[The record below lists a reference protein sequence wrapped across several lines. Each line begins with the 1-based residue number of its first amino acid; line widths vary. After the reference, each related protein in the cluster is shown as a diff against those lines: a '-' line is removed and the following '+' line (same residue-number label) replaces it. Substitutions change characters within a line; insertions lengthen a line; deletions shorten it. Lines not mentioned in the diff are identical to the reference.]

1 MNVPLSLQI
10 AFRYLVSKKS
20 TNAINIITG
29 VSMIGMGVGSM
40 ALIIVLSVFNGFEG
54 LVVSLYNKFT
64 PDILVVPTQGKVFS
78 VSETQLGKLNAI
90 NGVELISQTLQEKAL
105 LKYNDREFIA
115 TVKGVDENYL
125 AVTSVNNAVVKG
137 NFILNEG
144 AQDYMV
150 MGAGVRAAL
159 AANLEDGLNPVSVFL
174 PKRGKNTAGLLPTEA
189 FTRKF
194 IFPSG
199 MFSIQ
204 QDFDYEYVYVPL
216 SFMREALK
224 YQDEI
229 TSLEIKVK
237 QGSDVRE
244 TKAAVAAFMGSGFK
258 IKDRIEQDE
267 FLFKVMQT
275 ERWAVYAILTFIL
288 IIASF
293 NIIGSLSM
301 IVLEKSKDISI
312 LKTMGATRQW
322 LMKVFLLEGI
332 LSATIGSFSGILLGL
347 LLCFIQ
353 IKFGLIKLAGSGT
366 FVINAYPVDIQ
377 LPDILLVISTVM
389 IIGFLASIVP
399 AWNATKRM
407 VLLNQK

>member
-1 MNVPLSLQI
+1 MNIPLSLQF

-29 VSMIGMGVGSM
+29 VSMIGMAVGSM

-54 LVVSLYNKFT
+54 LVISLYNKFT
-64 PDILVVPTQGKVFS
+64 PDILVVPAQGKVFS
-78 VSETQLGKLNAI
+78 VSETQLHKLNAVK
-90 NGVELISQTLQEKAL
+90 GVEVISKTLQEKAL

-115 TVKGVDENYL
+115 TVKGVDDNYL
-125 AVTSVNNAVVKG
+125 AVTSVNNALVKG
-137 NFILNEG
+137 NFILDEG

-159 AANLEDGLNPVSVFL
+159 GADLEDGLNPVSVFL
-174 PKRGKNTAGLLPTEA
+174 PKRGRNTSGLLPTEA
-189 FTRKF
+189 FNRKF

-204 QDFDYEYVYVPL
+204 QDFDYEYVYVPI
-216 SFMREALK
+216 SFIRDALK
-224 YQDEI
+224 YDDEI

-237 QGSDVRE
+237 PGMDVRDV
-244 TKAAVAAFMGSGFK
+244 KQNVAALMGCGFK

-288 IIASF
+288 VIASF

-322 LMKVFLLEGI
+322 LMKVFMLEGM
-332 LSATIGSFSGILLGL
+332 LSALIGSFSGILLGL
-347 LLCFIQ
+347 LLCLLQ
-353 IKFGLIKLAGSGT
+353 IKFGFIQLAGSGT
-366 FVINAYPVDIQ
+366 FVVKAYPVDIEVA
-377 LPDILLVISTVM
+377 DIFLVLSTVI
-389 IIGFLASIVP
+389 IIGLLASIAP
-399 AWNATKRM
+399 AWNASKRM
-407 VLLNQK
+407 AMLNQK

>member
-10 AFRYLVSKKS
+10 AFRYLISKKS

-64 PDILVVPTQGKVFS
+64 PDILITPSQGKVFS
-78 VSETQLGKLNAI
+78 VTDTQLHQLNNVKGIA
-90 NGVELISQTLQEKAL
+90 LISKTLQEKAL

-125 AVTSVNNAVVKG
+125 KVTSVNKAVVKG
-137 NFILNEG
+137 QFILNEG
-144 AQDYMV
+144 DSDYMV
-150 MGAGVRAAL
+150 MGAGVKAAL
-159 AANLEDGLNPVSVFL
+159 AADLDDGLNPISIFL
-174 PKRGKNTAGLLPTEA
+174 PKRGKTGSGLLPTEA

-204 QDFDYEYVYVPL
+204 QDFDYEYVYVPI
-216 SFMREALK
+216 SFMQVALK
-224 YQDEI
+224 YDNEI
-229 TSLEIKVK
+229 TSLELKVK

-244 TKAAVAAFMGSGFK
+244 AKEAVASIMGTGFK

-275 ERWAVYAILTFIL
+275 ERWAVYAILTFIIL
-288 IIASF
+288 IASF

-332 LSATIGSFSGILLGL
+332 LSAFIGSVSGIVLGL
-347 LLCFIQ
+347 LLCFVQ
-353 IKFGLIKLAGSGT
+353 IKFGFIKLAGSGT
-366 FVINAYPVDIQ
+366 FVVNAYPVNIHF
-377 LPDILLVISTVM
+377 PDILLVISTVM
-389 IIGFLASIVP
+389 VIGLFASIVP
-399 AWNATKRM
+399 AWNASKRIVM
-407 VLLNQK
+407 LNQK